1 MRKTGFMIRLQQD
14 ADGYVRMNRH
24 FPSKTPISIT
34 FSDGTSGEYTGARL
48 NELYDAALAEY
59 RAENRLDAKGFSRA
73 PAKAVHPT
81 NNVEYVPVE
90 SGMAP

>member
-1 MRKTGFMIRLQQD
+1 MIRLQQD

-34 FSDGTSGEYTGARL
+34 FTDGTTGEYTGARL
-48 NELYDAALAEY
+48 NDLYDVALAEY

-73 PAKAVHPT
+73 PAKTVHPT

>member
-1 MRKTGFMIRLQQD
+1 MIRLQQD

-34 FSDGTSGEYTGARL
+34 FTDGSTGEYTGARL

-73 PAKAVHPT
+73 PAKTVHPT

-90 SGMAP
+90 AGMAP

>member
-34 FSDGTSGEYTGARL
+34 FTDGSTGEYTGARL
-48 NELYDAALAEY
+48 NELYDAALVEY

-73 PAKAVHPT
+73 PAKTVHPT